1 MRQRIVRKYGAK
13 VMLNQLNI
21 EDNLDEDGN
30 YIIPQGIVVSCS
42 PVWGTYYVQTEGV
55 VITLSYY

>member
-1 MRQRIVRKYGAK
+1 
-13 VMLNQLNI
+13 MLNQLNI

-30 YIIPQGIVVSCS
+30 YYSSRYRSKLQ